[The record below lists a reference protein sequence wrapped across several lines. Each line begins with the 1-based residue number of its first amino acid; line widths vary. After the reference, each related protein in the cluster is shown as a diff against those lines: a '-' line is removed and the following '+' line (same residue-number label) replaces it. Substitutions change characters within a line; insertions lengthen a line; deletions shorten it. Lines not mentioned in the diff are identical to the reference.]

1 MTFDPL
7 SRCWDLQPRPS
18 EGGDTSS
25 AKVVIQTREIG
36 NPCTSSGS
44 VQASREDVMRC
55 GQTPRFYHK
64 KVPVTVRDPLEQVV
78 SRHVLQELFQ
88 KEWLIL
94 P

>member
-1 MTFDPL
+1 
-7 SRCWDLQPRPS
+7 
-18 EGGDTSS
+18 
-25 AKVVIQTREIG
+25 
-36 NPCTSSGS
+36 
-44 VQASREDVMRC
+44 MRC

-94 P
+94 PWLDVQQWNVWVRKRERDVDMYFLGAMQGGMT